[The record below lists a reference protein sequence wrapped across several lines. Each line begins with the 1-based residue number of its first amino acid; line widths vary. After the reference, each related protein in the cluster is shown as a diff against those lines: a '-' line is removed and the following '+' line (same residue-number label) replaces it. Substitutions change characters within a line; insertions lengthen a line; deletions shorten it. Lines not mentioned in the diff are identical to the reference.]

1 MSGRVVRLAV
11 ALAAGFA
18 VLLAQ
23 LTNLGFVSADALRQ
37 HELNTRAATAAVGSA
52 RGAITS
58 ADGETLAPPI
68 GPDDSSPLP
77 LRAYPHGPLYAHVV
91 GHVGPTGA
99 DGIERSHNDELSG
112 AAADIA
118 VQEIADL
125 FVDSGRVGDVVLTLH
140 HGVQLTARAAL
151 GDRDGAV
158 IVIEPATGA
167 VVAMWSRP
175 SFDPNA
181 LVHSAPDADRTS
193 TRRSTARAYRRHYS
207 LSAEGSRSAAGVEL
221 LRGARRA
228 PGPTGIDLPGEPDD
242 AGRSDDAV
250 DESFAN
256 DGIGGGIERV
266 RLTPLQLA
274 LSAAAAAND
283 GVRMRPYIVDRV
295 DARSAARADE
305 DAAQTPDT
313 SVATVPRE
321 AGRLFDAA
329 GAAALLA
336 RMTAEAQQ
344 ASISLDQ
351 PDGAGLG
358 AAVATGQVIGQT
370 VDPATGEALTGGW
383 AVLLAPAQAPT
394 VAVAVLI
401 EPDAALDIAQPQGGG
416 TLAAMIAAT
425 TAEAALAL
433 RADSGARP
441 GSP

>member
-1 MSGRVVRLAV
+1 MRGRALRLAA

-18 VLLAQ
+18 VLLVQ
-23 LTNLGFVSADALRQ
+23 LTNIGFVSADALRQ

-68 GPDDSSPLP
+68 SPGDSSLLP

-91 GHVGPTGA
+91 GYLGPTGA
-99 DGIERSHNDELSG
+99 DGIERSHDDELSG

-125 FVDSGRVGDVVLTLH
+125 FVDSGRVGDVVLALH

-181 LVHSAPDADRTS
+181 RVLSAPDAGRAG
-193 TRRSTARAYRRHYS
+193 TRASSARSYRRHYG
-207 LSAEGSRSAAGVEL
+207 LSADASLSAAGVEL
-221 LRGARRA
+221 LQGARRA
-228 PGPTGIDLPGEPDD
+228 PGPTGIDLPGEPDS
-242 AGRSDDAV
+242 AGRRGTGIDD
-250 DESFAN
+250 
-256 DGIGGGIERV
+256 GIERV
-266 RLTPLQLA
+266 QLTPLHLA
-274 LSAAAAAND
+274 LAGAAVAND
-283 GVRMRPYIVDRV
+283 GVRMRPRVVFRV
-295 DARSAARADE
+295 DARPAGYSAE
-305 DAAQTPDT
+305 DQPPAPDA

-321 AGRLFDAA
+321 AGRLLDV
-329 GAAALLA
+329 AAAAELLA
-336 RMTAEAQQ
+336 RMAAEAQH
-344 ASISLDQ
+344 ASISLEQ
-351 PDGAGLG
+351 PDGTELR
-358 AAVATGQVIGQT
+358 AAVATGQVIGQLL
-370 VDPATGEALTGGW
+370 DPAAGAALTGGW

-401 EPDAALDIAQPQGGG
+401 EPDAALDIAEPRGSG
-416 TLAAMIAAT
+416 TLATMIAAT

-433 RADSGARP
+433 RAVSGTSP
-441 GSP
+441 GSS